1 MNDSQASAVARAPVS
16 RAYVFLIACLTAA
29 SMLGTA
35 ALTILPTLA
44 PVVARSYGVPPVW
57 IGYQF
62 SLVAFF
68 LTFSLLFLGSA
79 SRRWG
84 AVRVVQCGV
93 GAIGA
98 GLVLAT
104 VPDLYALLAAS
115 ALMGAGYGLIMPAN
129 SHLMARFTPREHLN
143 MVFSVQQTGIP
154 LGAILAASG
163 APPVAVAWGWQWAV
177 ALLALLVFALAVL
190 LGPQSA
196 RWDDDRD
203 PDAIL
208 LRSPFGGLGIVCRSV
223 RLRNLSVSGFSFSGA
238 QFCVATYTVVA
249 VVEQL
254 GYDLVQAGM
263 VLAVSQVAGIGSRLY
278 CGWIADRSGDSIGVL
293 RWLAIGMTACG
304 LAALGLATSW
314 PLAAV
319 CVLFAGLGAATV
331 GWPGTYLAEV
341 ARLCPPGE
349 VSSGTSGSLLFTNLG
364 KMLAPLA
371 FAAVQAYTG
380 SYAVSFGIVG
390 ALGLIAWVALSFAA
404 PGNRDA
410 HNFSASLEK

>member
-1 MNDSQASAVARAPVS
+1 MNDPQASAVGRAPLP
-16 RAYVFLIACLTAA
+16 RAYILLIACLTAA

-44 PVVARSYGVPPVW
+44 PAVARSYGIPSVW

-68 LTFSLLFLGSA
+68 LTLSLLFLGNA

-84 AVRVVQCGV
+84 PVRVVQSGV

-98 GLVLAT
+98 GLVLVT

-115 ALMGAGYGLIMPAN
+115 ALMGVGYGLIMPAN
-129 SHLMARFTPREHLN
+129 SHLMMRFTPRENLN
-143 MVFSVQQTGIP
+143 MVFSIQQTGIP
-154 LGAILAASG
+154 LGAILAGSG
-163 APPVAVAWGWQWAV
+163 APPIAVAWGWQWAV
-177 ALLALLVFALAVL
+177 ALLALLVFALAAL
-190 LGPQSA
+190 LGPQPA

-203 PDAIL
+203 ANAIL
-208 LRSPFGGLGIVCRSV
+208 LRNPFAGLGLVCRSA
-223 RLRNLSVSGFSFSGA
+223 RLRNLSISGFCFSGA

-254 GYDLVQAGM
+254 GYGLVQAG
-263 VLAVSQVAGIGSRLY
+263 LILSISQAAGIASRLY

-293 RWLAIGMTACG
+293 RWLTIGMTVCG
-304 LAALGLATSW
+304 LAVLGLSTAW
-314 PLAAV
+314 PLVAV

-341 ARLCPPGE
+341 GRLCPPGE
-349 VSSGTSGSLLFTNLG
+349 VSSGTSGSLLFTNVG

-371 FAAVQAYTG
+371 FVAVQAQTG
-380 SYAVSFGIVG
+380 SYSLAFGIVG

-404 PGNRDA
+404 RPATR
-410 HNFSASLEK
+410 S